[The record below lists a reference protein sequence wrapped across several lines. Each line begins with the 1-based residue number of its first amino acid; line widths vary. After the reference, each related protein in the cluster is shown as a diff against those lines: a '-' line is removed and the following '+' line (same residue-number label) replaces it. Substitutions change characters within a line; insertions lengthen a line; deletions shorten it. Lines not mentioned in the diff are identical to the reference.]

1 MRIEDFPR
9 PKDDNRRGVHWSA
22 SVYHPTGAALDFWI
36 SELQAM
42 HIKWVK
48 LMDDGGGSSLE
59 FCHRLIAADIMPIVR
74 LYRLEPNPGHIG
86 GREEAT
92 ARALLDAGVR
102 YFETN
107 NEPDLP
113 AEWKNGRMPANWLDV
128 VIDNFIIDAD
138 KIIALGGLPAL
149 PAMGVGSQ
157 MNPVQRVVGKG
168 RGDLFEQGAWVAI
181 HNYTLNHPLDYPYDS
196 VNQEGVPVSQE
207 EYDRLGPWA
216 WEGRPR
222 EQINQWRAADKNPG
236 ATLAEDATCFLA
248 FQLMDE
254 MIRQTLGYNV
264 PILSTEGGPVV
275 GWKDDQRYP
284 RLDPHTHADWVV
296 AINDFMQG
304 GREIHG
310 IRCPA
315 SYFTLCHWLLGNY
328 RLGFMAP
335 GWESQSWYS
344 DWWNSDFGL
353 KGELPVVAAVKA
365 MPSQVAPQV
374 NQAVVIGQLLRADTD
389 EPLSGLRVDLQAGDQ
404 VVASATSGED
414 GAFRLEHLAPGIYDL
429 VVAPWGVVRRGVIA
443 APEPQVAPPQVAP
456 QPVIIRLAGG
466 RSSALTG
473 KVLDYTGAPC
483 AGVPVTLWRDGGP
496 KHNKAI
502 GETLTDAEGGFSL
515 AGLPLGSY
523 TLAIPGITV
532 AGIALDGWATKNIK
546 LTTGTPAGFRYAVTE
561 RRLLPEAETAGR
573 RLFFGT
579 VSDVNGVPLNGVKL
593 QMAWHHA
600 AVGTAFPITTTGRDP
615 GKPAGHYEFLNTP
628 GVFSIQVI
636 QGDWPSDVA
645 DDLDTATVPGRAGQP
660 IAYQVDFRLQT
671 VASPTRLDGL
681 VLSTAE
687 GSVPGGQSG
696 RKLKLT
702 GAAGVQEAPLAQ
714 DGSFA
719 FPDLTPGSYRLEL
732 AGVGV
737 IADGIQLEAGALY
750 RQIFPLRSRLSG
762 RVLDPPDGL
771 VAVLYAPPA
780 WGWTRQAPLDP
791 DGGFAFAG
799 LPPGL
804 YRLAVADQ
812 VLPDLEL
819 TGENSLQLAAID
831 LARGRRSV
839 IRGRVADGAGKPQP
853 DILMILRRDRLIVT
867 QAHTAADGTYRFAN
881 LPAGAYALEASG
893 MGEVAG
899 GIVLDGQREQVRD
912 VLWGGVGPRGVIQ
925 GRALANGMPQPDRT
939 VRLLSQGQEAARTQ
953 TDSAGAFRFAQ
964 LAGGIYA
971 LAVDGPAGDGEPL
984 VTGIHLADD
993 ATLTQDINLPPEPR
1007 KPLAHY
1013 LLFGP
1018 LAEGGPGP
1026 AGDAEARL
1034 ALALATRYLRRT
1046 GASGGFSLAEAA
1058 QAAEVLIV
1066 GDQAPATTEGTLAA
1080 AGCQV
1085 TRLAGDGY
1093 ALAAAFTQSLATIG
1107 EG

>member
-42 HIKWVK
+42 HIKWIK

-59 FCHRLIAADIMPIVR
+59 LCRRLLVADIMPIVR

-86 GREEAT
+86 GREEA
-92 ARALLDAGVR
+92 ALRQLIDAGVR

-107 NEPDLP
+107 NEPDLS
-113 AEWKNGRMPANWLDV
+113 AEWKNGRMPADWLDV

-138 KIIALGGLPAL
+138 KVIALGGLPAL
-149 PAMGVGSQ
+149 PAMGISSRF
-157 MNPVQRVVGKG
+157 NPVQRVVDKG
-168 RGDLFEQGAWVAI
+168 RADLFDKGAWVAI

-222 EQINQWRAADKNPG
+222 ELINQWRAADKNPG
-236 ATLAEDATCFLA
+236 DTLVDDATCFLA
-248 FQLMDE
+248 FYLMDD
-254 MIRQTLGYNV
+254 MLFQTLGHTV
-264 PILSTEGGPVV
+264 PIISTEGGPVV

-284 RLDPHTHADWVV
+284 RLDPTTHAGWVV

-310 IRCPA
+310 IRCPD
-315 SYFTLCHWLLGNY
+315 SYFTMCYWLLGNY

-344 DWWNSDFGL
+344 DWWNTDFNL
-353 KGELPVVAAVKA
+353 SGELPVVAAVKA
-365 MPSQVAPQV
+365 MPSQVAPQIK
-374 NQAVVIGQLLRADTD
+374 QAVVAGQLLRADTD
-389 EPLSGLRVDLQAGDQ
+389 EPLPSLQVDLRAGDQ
-404 VVASATSGED
+404 VVASATSADD
-414 GAFRLEHLAPGIYDL
+414 GAFRLERLTPGIYDL
-429 VVAPWGVVRRGVIA
+429 AVAPWGIVRRGVTA
-443 APEPQVAPPQVAP
+443 APEPGL
-456 QPVIIRLAGG
+456 PVLIRLAGG

-473 KVLDYTGAPC
+473 KVLDYTDAPR
-483 AGVPVTLWRDGGP
+483 AGIPVTLWRDGGP
-496 KHNKAI
+496 SRGASI
-502 GETLTDAEGGFSL
+502 GETLTDADGGFRFS
-515 AGLPLGSY
+515 GLPLGSY
-523 TLAIPGITV
+523 KLSIPGITV

-546 LTTGTPAGFRYAVTE
+546 LTTGTPAGYRYAVTQ

-573 RLFFGT
+573 RLFYGT
-579 VSDVNGVPLNGVKL
+579 VSDIDGVPLNGIKL
-593 QMAWHHA
+593 QMVWHSA
-600 AVGTAFPITTTGRDP
+600 APGATFPTTTTGRDP
-615 GKPAGHYEFLNTP
+615 IKPAGRYEFLNTP
-628 GVFSIQVI
+628 GVFSIRVI
-636 QGDWPSDVA
+636 QGDWPSEVA
-645 DDLDTATVPGRAGQP
+645 DDLDTANVPGRAGQP
-660 IAYQVDFRLQT
+660 ITYQVDFRLQT

-687 GSVPGGQSG
+687 GSAPGGQPG
-696 RKLKLT
+696 RKIKLT
-702 GAAGVQEAPLAQ
+702 GVAGAQEMALGE

-719 FPDLTPGSYRLEL
+719 FPDLAPGSYRLEL
-732 AGVGV
+732 AGIGV
-737 IADGIQLEAGALY
+737 IADEIKLEAGGLY
-750 RQIFPLRSRLSG
+750 RLIFPLRSRLSG

-771 VAVLYAPPA
+771 VAVLYAPLA

-791 DGGFAFAG
+791 AGGFAFEG

-804 YRLAVADQ
+804 YRLEVADQ

-819 TGENSLQLAAID
+819 TGENSLQLAPID
-831 LARGRRSV
+831 LARGQRSV

-853 DILMILRRDRLIVT
+853 DILMILRREGLIVT

-881 LPAGAYALEASG
+881 LPAGIYSLQAAG

-899 GIVLDGQREQVRD
+899 GIVLDGQREQVCD
-912 VLWGGVGPRGVIQ
+912 VLWGGSGPRGVIQ
-925 GRALANGMPQPDRT
+925 GRVLANGVPQPDRL
-939 VRLLSQGQEAARTQ
+939 VLLLSQGQEVARTQ
-953 TDSAGAFRFAQ
+953 TDSAGAFRFAR
-964 LAGGIYA
+964 LAGGVYT
-971 LAVDGPAGDGEPL
+971 LAVGGPPGDGEPL
-984 VTGIHLADD
+984 VTDIRLAED
-993 ATLTQDINLPPEPR
+993 ATLTQDINLPPGPR

-1013 LLFGP
+1013 LLFGSP
-1018 LAEGGPGP
+1018 PEGGGGP

-1034 ALALATRYLRRT
+1034 ALALATRYLRRI
-1046 GASGGFSLAEAA
+1046 GASGGFSLDEAA
-1058 QAAEVLIV
+1058 QAAEVIIV
-1066 GDQAPATTEGTLAA
+1066 GDQMAATAEGTLRA

-1085 TRLAGDGY
+1085 TRLSGDGY
-1093 ALAAAFTQSLATIG
+1093 ALAAAFAQRLSTMG